1 MHVLIW
7 QYYKCNKK
15 EVVYLDK
22 NCTFYSRQVTVWRI
36 QKLSSENMI
45 SVLISWNQFPH
56 YEMVSREFFLSDS
69 KSFIFPHC
77 GYPYLLVQIVRT
89 VYYRKRQLWP
99 IKVYQWV
106 NRSINSQPSD
116 YWQLF
121 VILQMYSNK
130 IQFCKKI
137 EQKITWNWFHE
148 KN

>member
-1 MHVLIW
+1 M
-7 QYYKCNKK
+7 NR
-15 EVVYLDK
+15 
-22 NCTFYSRQVTVWRI
+22 NCTFYSRQATVKNSKKFFPLSKHVFSTIFVKSVTYTVKWFHGNFF
-36 QKLSSENMI
+36 QEK
-45 SVLISWNQFPH
+45 VKFP
-56 YEMVSREFFLSDS
+56 FF
-69 KSFIFPHC
+69 HTVVTRT
-77 GYPYLLVQIVRT
+77 YLLLQIVRT

-121 VILQMYSNK
+121 VVLQMYSNK
-130 IQFCKKI
+130 IQFCNKKE